1 MARITYLNSFPAPN
15 ALDILERHGGH
26 EIIRIDGQDPIEQSF
41 ETLARAHA
49 YQCVGARDEVPP
61 LLRVD
66 TDFLDKAPELLV
78 ASASGSGV
86 DVFDLSACTKAGVLA
101 VNQAGSNAQSVAEH
115 AVNMMI
121 TVQRHIGAADR
132 ALRGGWAGSRLE
144 FMGSDLSGK
153 TLGIVG
159 IGNIGTRLARICGT
173 GFSCKVL
180 AYDPYLTAQEISQRV
195 AQAVGF
201 DELLQNADIVSV
213 HTPLTTQTRNLF
225 DSDAFTHMKKGAIFV
240 NTARGSIHDE
250 EALADALASGHLG
263 GAGLD
268 VWDSEPPAKEHRL
281 LHLPNVIA
289 TPHIAGCTSD
299 SLANM
304 AEYAATQLLQIFA
317 GEPPSRPVNPE
328 VLPQFKQRFAQ
339 ILGGSIQA

>member
-1 MARITYLNSFPAPN
+1 
-15 ALDILERHGGH
+15 
-26 EIIRIDGQDPIEQSF
+26 
-41 ETLARAHA
+41 
-49 YQCVGARDEVPP
+49 
-61 LLRVD
+61 
-66 TDFLDKAPELLV
+66 
-78 ASASGSGV
+78 
-86 DVFDLSACTKAGVLA
+86 
-101 VNQAGSNAQSVAEH
+101 
-115 AVNMMI
+115 MMI

-240 NTARGSIHDE
+240 NAARGSIHDE
-250 EALADALASGHLG
+250 DALADALASGHLG

-268 VWDSEPPAKEHRL
+268 VWDSEPPPKEHRL
-281 LHLPNVIA
+281 LDLPNVVA
-289 TPHIAGCTSD
+289 TPHIAGYTSD

-304 AEYAATQLLQIFA
+304 AEYGATQLLQIFA
-317 GEPPSRPVNPE
+317 GESPPRPVNPE
-328 VLPQFKQRFAQ
+328 VLPRFQSRFAQ
-339 ILGGSIQA
+339 ILGEPSKT

>member
-15 ALDILERHGGH
+15 ALNILERHGGH
-26 EIIRIDGQDPIEQSF
+26 EVIRIDGEDPIEHSF

-66 TDFLDKAPELLV
+66 TNFLNKAPELLV
-78 ASASGSGV
+78 VSASGSGV
-86 DVFDLSACTKAGVLA
+86 DVFDLAACTKAGVLA

-115 AVNMMI
+115 AVSMI
-121 TVQRHIGAADR
+121 IGVQRHIGVADR
-132 ALRGGWAGSRLE
+132 ALRGGWVGSRLE
-144 FMGSDLSGK
+144 FMGSDLCGK

-159 IGNIGTRLARICGT
+159 IGNIGTRLARICGA

-180 AYDPYLTAQEISQRV
+180 AYDPYLTAQEISQRA
-195 AQAVGF
+195 AQSVGF
-201 DELLQNADIVSV
+201 DELLQKADIVSV

-225 DSDAFTHMKKGAIFV
+225 DSDAFTNMKKGAIFV
-240 NTARGSIHDE
+240 NAARGSIHDE
-250 EALADALASGHLG
+250 DALADALVSGHLG

-289 TPHIAGCTSD
+289 TPHIAGYTSD

-304 AEYAATQLLQIFA
+304 AEYTATQLLQIFA
-317 GEPPSRPVNPE
+317 GEPPPRPVNPE
-328 VLPQFKQRFAQ
+328 VLPRFQRRFAE
-339 ILGGSIQA
+339 ILGEPSKA